1 LPGRRSH
8 FAGQLLLDLG
18 EPAEGKRLLA
28 SDGDLE
34 ISNNRELKVAI
45 SVAHFIRRTPERR
58 RTAGVA
64 SALTIFTGADIH
76 IPISGGSVM
85 EYLIAWRTAMAKRL
99 RKSSACQ
106 SIAVAERAGYGSE
119 SAFSTAFRRAGAA

>member
-1 LPGRRSH
+1 M
-8 FAGQLLLDLG
+8 
-18 EPAEGKRLLA
+18 
-28 SDGDLE
+28 
-34 ISNNRELKVAI
+34 
-45 SVAHFIRRTPERR
+45 AHFIRLTPERR
-58 RTAGVA
+58 RTAGVV

-106 SIAVAERAGYGSE
+106 SIAAGRAGYGSE
-119 SAFSTAFRRAGAA
+119 SAFSTAFRRAGAV